1 MPTKCKDCGLV
12 YDAFDGHMVMLHN
25 PLWNKVSK
33 GRPQICL
40 CDTCIEK
47 RLGRKL
53 TTEDLIPGVP
63 VNNDWC
69 KKKHLIK

>member
-1 MPTKCKDCGLV
+1 MATKCVDCGLV
-12 YDAFDGHMVMLHN
+12 YDAFDGRMVMLHN

-40 CDTCIEK
+40 CDTCIET

-53 TTEDLIPGVP
+53 TVEDLISGVP
-63 VNNDWC
+63 VNNWYIQ
-69 KKKHLIK
+69 KHLTL

>member
-1 MPTKCKDCGLV
+1 MPATCKDCGLV

-33 GRPQICL
+33 DRPKICL

-53 TTEDLIPGVP
+53 SLKDLKPGVP
-63 VNNDWC
+63 VNNWYIEQ
-69 KKKHLIK
+69 HEVI